1 MIKTYVICLFLIG
14 GVSAILALE
23 LTSRIERSND
33 TTLQF
38 YISANRTIMVTELQ
52 PYLIFTCL
60 FLEMGV
66 T

>member
-38 YISANRTIMVTELQ
+38 YISANRTIMVTELL
-52 PYLIFTCL
+52 PVMRNNFVLITLC
-60 FLEMGV
+60 
-66 T
+66 